1 MERYFIFKY
10 SRERVIEI
18 ENNKLKQSLVEKFGN
33 QEKAAKALKI
43 SRSSLN
49 QKLNGKREWTAKQ
62 IQLLVCMFDISSSD
76 IKTLFFDQKC

>member
-1 MERYFIFKY
+1 MEHYFIFKY
-10 SRERVIEI
+10 SRKRVIGI
-18 ENNKLKQSLVEKFGN
+18 ENSDLKKSLVQKFGT

-62 IQLLVCMFDISSSD
+62 IQFLICLFDISSSD